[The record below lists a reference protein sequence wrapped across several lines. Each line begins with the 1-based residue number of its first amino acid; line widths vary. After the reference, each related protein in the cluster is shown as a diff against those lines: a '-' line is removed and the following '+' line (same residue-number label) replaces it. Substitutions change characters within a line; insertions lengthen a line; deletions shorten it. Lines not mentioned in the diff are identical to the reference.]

1 MCLAIPARVVEMP
14 DEDTAVVD
22 LGGVRK
28 AISLALVED
37 VSVGDYVIVHVGFA
51 LNKLN
56 AEEAEKTL
64 ALFAEMGAA
73 VAAEDALLQGG
84 AT

>member
-14 DEDTAVVD
+14 TEDSAIID

-28 AISLALVED
+28 EVSLALVED
-37 VSVGDYVIVHVGFA
+37 VAVGDYVIVHVGFA
-51 LNKLN
+51 LSKLD
-56 AEEAEKTL
+56 AEEAENTL

-73 VAAEDALLQGG
+73 VAAQDA
-84 AT
+84 AA